1 MESAENI
8 PKTEFDNTE
17 TKVNV
22 IQLLKKF
29 AEKKSGSCSEDA
41 KTLLK
46 FIENGKFQ
54 MTSADLADAMGIR
67 KKIAQYTLRCFNAEK
82 ILYASDV
89 TKTKKL
95 YCFSFSKNRTELSS
109 YDLSSNLNISR
120 KSANNILRLLQNNR
134 IIEFVRRENRYNIY
148 GFCFDSDESTSYEK
162 DTPATEF
169 PEYSQEISDLIL
181 KLQSSGNSLKDKR
194 LDKIFQRCL
203 KKGFVTVEDYEA
215 IGESSKMTS
224 DMNFAKQIGLVDRVA
239 AGHYKI
245 QHDLDTSHMQMENN
259 MKNTLSA
266 LYDIFGDNAFSVE
279 MVIAKL
285 DYSSSYVSSN
295 VFKAG
300 NLFRFL
306 LFNRY

>member
-1 MESAENI
+1 MKYLSRYR
-8 PKTEFDNTE
+8 TEF
-17 TKVNV
+17 
-22 IQLLKKF
+22 
-29 AEKKSGSCSEDA
+29 
-41 KTLLK
+41 
-46 FIENGKFQ
+46 
-54 MTSADLADAMGIR
+54 
-67 KKIAQYTLRCFNAEK
+67 
-82 ILYASDV
+82 
-89 TKTKKL
+89 
-95 YCFSFSKNRTELSS
+95 SS

-120 KSANNILRLLQNNR
+120 KSENNILRLLQNNR

-162 DTPATEF
+162 DTPATEL

-224 DMNFAKQIGLVDRVA
+224 DMNFAKQLGLVDRVA